1 MDLDLVVEEVEDGT
15 RDQVEE
21 EDQVTGDQEL
31 HHDL

>member
-1 MDLDLVVEEVEDGT
+1 MDLDLVVEDGT
-15 RDQVEE
+15 RDQEEE

>member
-1 MDLDLVVEEVEDGT
+1 MDLDLVVEEDGI
-15 RDQVEE
+15 RDQEVE